1 MPQQPMPNH
10 IGCAYQD
17 AADGMRFLQLQ
28 QWAATAFA
36 LVIYTAIFVISA
48 HYFSRTDF
56 ARNWLGLLVILTF
69 VVHWYIVSQFQ
80 RQIDVLNRRLIW
92 IYQTYFNQG
101 ERLDLQL
108 EPRSP
113 WWSQSGAFI
122 GLLAVSL
129 IAALLTAIYLWS
141 VR

>member
-1 MPQQPMPNH
+1 MPNH
-10 IGCAYQD
+10 VGCAYQD

-36 LVIYTAIFVISA
+36 LIIYGAIFVISA

-56 ARNWLGLLVILTF
+56 ARNWLGILVILTF
-69 VVHWYIVSQFQ
+69 AVHWYIVSLFQ
-80 RQIDVLNRRLIW
+80 RLIDVLKRRLIW
-92 IYQTYFNQG
+92 IYRTYFNG
-101 ERLDLQL
+101 EERIGLGLQL
-108 EPRSP
+108 EPRSG
-113 WWSQSGAFI
+113 WSQPEAFI
-122 GLLAVSL
+122 GLIAVSL